1 MSLSPQTWSPMAQ
14 DIAAAFGRTLL
25 FVLPVFVL
33 VPFMIW
39 WERRLL
45 AWFQDRIG
53 PNRTGTITFSR
64 TSRAVPSFLKGRK
77 IKLFGLVQSMA
88 DGIKLFLKEDILP
101 GHADKFLFL
110 IAPAL
115 SLFVALCLGGT
126 IPWGPFPK
134 LTPVSDASIGLLYML
149 AISSL
154 GVYGTVLAGY
164 GSNNKYSLMG
174 GLRASAQLIS
184 YELAMGVSLG
194 AMVLVTGSLRMTEIV
209 AGQSEALYGAVPAIS
224 NWNLFTP
231 FGMIS
236 GIVFFICMLAETN
249 RPPFDLAEAENELV
263 AGYHTEYSTKR
274 WGLFMMAEYIAMFVF
289 SMVFWTVFGGGYNLL
304 PIRWH
309 YLAET
314 NALGTGTLWGG
325 IATVFDWLGP
335 VTLLIKG
342 AIGLTVYIWVRATY
356 PRLRYDQLMALGW
369 KTLLPLATFNLIAAA
384 TWIVATR
391 VYGALAGWGI
401 VLMIYLLGYA
411 FYRLGRNGGATGTA
425 RVDPLATRTVR
436 YAPEAPRP
444 IIASIEEPSVENVRE
459 EVTA

>member
-1 MSLSPQTWSPMAQ
+1 MIGWLQGRDPMVQ
-14 DIAAAFGRTLL
+14 DVLAAFGRALL

-39 WERRLL
+39 FERRLL
-45 AWFQDRIG
+45 AWFQDRQG

-64 TSRAVPSFLKGRK
+64 TARSVPGFLRGRK
-77 IKLFGLVQSMA
+77 IKTFGLAQSMA

-101 GHADKFLFL
+101 GHTDKLLFL
-110 IAPAL
+110 IAPAI
-115 SLFVALCLGGT
+115 SLFVALSLGGT

-154 GVYGTVLAGY
+154 GAYGTVLAGY

-194 AMVLVTGSLRMTEIV
+194 AMVLATGSLRMTQIV
-209 AGQSEALYGAVPAIS
+209 GAQEGPLWGAVPFLQ
-224 NWNLFTP
+224 NWNAFTP
-231 FGMIS
+231 FGFVSAAI
-236 GIVFFICMLAETN
+236 FFVCMLAETN

-309 YLAET
+309 YLAEG
-314 NALGTGTLWGG
+314 NALGLGSVWGG
-325 IATVFDWLGP
+325 LAAFFDVLGP
-335 VTLLIKG
+335 FALLLKG
-342 AIGLTVYIWVRATY
+342 AIGIAVYIWIRATY
-356 PRLRYDQLMALGW
+356 PRLRYDQLMTLGW
-369 KTLLPLATFNLIAAA
+369 KNLLPMAAANLVAVA

-391 VYGALAGWGI
+391 VYGPLAGWGI
-401 VLMIYLLGYA
+401 VLALYA
-411 FYRLGRNGGATGTA
+411 AGFALYSLAMRR
-425 RVDPLATRTVR
+425 RPESRQFATRRVGF
-436 YAPEAPRP
+436 APEAPRTARIGSAP
-444 IIASIEEPSVENVRE
+444 VETVEPRLE
-459 EVTA
+459 EVPA